1 MTTGH
6 YRNLRSWFS
15 RHPKTAHI
23 VILLDRWLPL
33 IPFVCYPAL
42 LLLINLRLFQTLRST
57 EITLSA
63 VPDLMS
69 PAARAI
75 LVPVFAFLFCTV
87 LRNHLDRPRPYQQ
100 PGFEPLVPKETLGR
114 SFPSR
119 HALSATV
126 LAMVWLYFYPAFG
139 GVMLAVAAAICVL
152 RVLTG
157 VHHGRDVLFGAAM
170 GVLFG
175 YVGMWLM

>member
-6 YRNLRSWFS
+6 YAKLRSWFS
-15 RHPKTAHI
+15 HHPKTAHT

-33 IPFVCYPAL
+33 IPFVCYPVL
-42 LLLINLRLFQTLRST
+42 LVLINLRLFRSLCST
-57 EITLSA
+57 GITLSA
-63 VPDLMS
+63 VSDLMS
-69 PAARAI
+69 PAARAV
-75 LVPVFAFLFCTV
+75 LVPVFAFLLCTV
-87 LRNHLDRPRPYQQ
+87 LRNKLDRPRPYQQ

-114 SFPSR
+114 SLPSR

-126 LAMVWLYFYPAFG
+126 LAMVWLYFYPTVG
-139 GVMLAVAAAICVL
+139 GIMLAVAAAICVL

-157 VHHGRDVLFGAAM
+157 VHHGRDVLFGTAM

-175 YVGMWLM
+175 YIGMWLL